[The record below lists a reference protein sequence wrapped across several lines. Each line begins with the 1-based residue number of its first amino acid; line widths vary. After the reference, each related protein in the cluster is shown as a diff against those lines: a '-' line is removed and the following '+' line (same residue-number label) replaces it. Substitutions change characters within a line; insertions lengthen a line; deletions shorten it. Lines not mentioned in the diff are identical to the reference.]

1 MVIVLFGIALSACG
15 LIYGLVRALGMILDH
30 VAQRSDEVEKKEKAA
45 RQAAGR
51 GSEPPGFV
59 ESVARVVNGFLRFIG
74 WLLVTAL
81 VLAALFAIAVVYYVV
96 TH

>member
-1 MVIVLFGIALSACG
+1 MEIVLFGIAMSAG
-15 LIYGLVRALGMILDH
+15 LAYGLVRFLGMILGH
-30 VAQRSDEVEKKEKAA
+30 VADRSDEVEKKERAA
-45 RQAAGR
+45 REAAGR

-59 ESVARVVNGFLRFIG
+59 ESVARVVNGFLRFIF

-81 VLAALFAIAVVYYVV
+81 VLAALFAAATVYYVM